1 MENQAHQENLVR
13 IDTVIKRTGLSQRT
27 IYRRMKEGNFPQN
40 INIGG
45 NVVVWLESEINQ
57 WIADKIKQRNQ

>member
-1 MENQAHQENLVR
+1 MENQAQQENLVR

-27 IYRRMKEGNFPQN
+27 IYRRMKEGDFPQN

-57 WIADKIKQRNQ
+57 WIAEKIKQRNQ

>member
-27 IYRRMKEGNFPQN
+27 IYRRMKEGDFPQN